1 MLYAGDIQSA
11 KEEVNAMIRF
21 LGFTPVDR
29 GSLRNAREIED
40 VPVQRFPNW
49 KNPLIISCLVFGMY
63 NQTFINISFIFRSKS
78 IYILATKSLAN
89 YYCNITGILL
99 DMLEDVCKI
108 LSTVCPLII
117 MCYQKESHS
126 FLFW

>member
-1 MLYAGDIQSA
+1 MWNYFFLGTKEVLYAGDIQSA
-11 KEEVNAMIRF
+11 KEEVNAMIRY

-63 NQTFINISFIFRSKS
+63 I
-78 IYILATKSLAN
+78 
-89 YYCNITGILL
+89 
-99 DMLEDVCKI
+99 
-108 LSTVCPLII
+108 LII
-117 MCYQKESHS
+117 LTENQHRVKNNS
-126 FLFW
+126 

>member
-63 NQTFINISFIFRSKS
+63 NNTFIISFIFRSKS
-78 IYILATKSLAN
+78 IYIFSTKSLAN
-89 YYCNITGILL
+89 YYCHITGI
-99 DMLEDVCKI
+99 ETPSSNWKI
-108 LSTVCPLII
+108 IAFSVI
-117 MCYQKESHS
+117 EG
-126 FLFW
+126 

>member
-63 NQTFINISFIFRSKS
+63 NQTFINCFIFRSKS
-78 IYILATKSLAN
+78 IYIFATKSLAN
-89 YYCNITGILL
+89 YNCSTAGIK
-99 DMLEDVCKI
+99 MPSFYWMFIEDVLVKCFPEFA
-108 LSTVCPLII
+108 L
-117 MCYQKESHS
+117 
-126 FLFW
+126 

>member
-1 MLYAGDIQSA
+1 MYAGDIQSA

-117 MCYQKESHS
+117 MCYQ
-126 FLFW
+126 

>member
-63 NQTFINISFIFRSKS
+63 NNIFIKTIFI
-78 IYILATKSLAN
+78 IQHIA
-89 YYCNITGILL
+89 
-99 DMLEDVCKI
+99 DMLFLETFF
-108 LSTVCPLII
+108 L
-117 MCYQKESHS
+117 CYQYIK
-126 FLFW
+126 LL

>member
-63 NQTFINISFIFRSKS
+63 NQTFIRAKAFTLLQQNHLQTITSEGGMNI
-78 IYILATKSLAN
+78 L
-89 YYCNITGILL
+89 
-99 DMLEDVCKI
+99 
-108 LSTVCPLII
+108 
-117 MCYQKESHS
+117 
-126 FLFW
+126 

>member
-11 KEEVNAMIRF
+11 KEKVNAMIRF

-63 NQTFINISFIFRSKS
+63 NQTLIRAKAFTLLQQNH
-78 IYILATKSLAN
+78 LQT
-89 YYCNITGILL
+89 ITVI
-99 DMLEDVCKI
+99 
-108 LSTVCPLII
+108 
-117 MCYQKESHS
+117 
-126 FLFW
+126 